1 MQITKITIAEAAIQK
16 HGRWTEIVRGL
27 EPGDALKLEGVENVV
42 SAQQALHSAAGRM
55 GKKGV
60 KVRRKDNVLY
70 VVYEVP
76 ETKKAT
82 ARK

>member
-1 MQITKITIAEAAIQK
+1 
-16 HGRWTEIVRGL
+16 
-27 EPGDALKLEGVENVV
+27 
-42 SAQQALHSAAGRM
+42 
-55 GKKGV
+55 V